1 MALFLKSLDLFGF
14 KSFPDKTHIDFADG
28 ITSLLGP
35 NGCGK
40 SNIVDAVKWVLGEQS
55 MKTIRAGKKEDVIFN
70 GTDTRKPMSFAEVTL
85 VIDNSEHRL
94 PTEVEEIEIR
104 RRVFRS
110 GDSEYYLNKNRCLL
124 KNIAELFYD
133 TGVGKSAY
141 SILEQGKIDQILS
154 NKPEDRRY
162 VFEEAAGISRF
173 KKQCT
178 EAQNKIE
185 RTDENIR
192 DIEIQAREAERVC
205 NRTRTQAE
213 RARKAKGLND
223 RLFQLDV
230 EFNIGQ
236 LRNYQNVNDK
246 RMQMLQ
252 EGTALVEKYKKDSE
266 DLDAEINAMQ
276 EEMRAQEETV
286 HRLMVEITTIEGKI
300 SGNSQTSDILT
311 SSYLENNRQAQEFDD
326 KAAAIRSQLDR
337 DKGELDEY
345 IDSLSDKREQFEESE
360 KHLQR
365 LKAMLD
371 ESNGK
376 VTSLQEEI
384 SSLESRNEELDNELL
399 SLSTELKD
407 VIESLIAEVD
417 ENTGS
422 EYSKERTDRARSEFL
437 RKGEEA
443 RKLIGEKISYLS
455 SLKPDIPVSRDI
467 TVKDFQHV
475 SDAVETLISL
485 FQEYVASIPPVVDTL
500 LSPEG
505 LVGRKRDIEKRETKA
520 REELAANRYMIAAK
534 REEVQATQA
543 GIATLQSTIEAA
555 NLSYYELKSSLD
567 ASNAIIE
574 GRKRAIEEKAI
585 NLEEYAI
592 QAENYRRRMDEIQEE
607 LRAKDEEKKALSD
620 ELAAKRAEHAEA
632 NRGRGERGEGLS
644 RKRTER
650 ENIIRLMTQTQQDLA
665 NLRGQVESSGSFTET
680 IMSSFFTKHGRNL
693 GEFFKDY
700 EDKEI
705 PDEKLIQNE
714 MQEIQKEL
722 SGYGNINWMA
732 EQEYEE
738 AQEQYKFYAKHLEDL
753 EKAKADLVEVL
764 NEIQSRSEELF
775 TKTYKEISQNFQA
788 MFRRLFGGGK
798 AEITLEDPENVLTCG
813 IDILAQP
820 PGKKPQYLNLLSG
833 GERAMTAVALLF
845 ATYQVK
851 PSPFCI
857 LDELDAPLDDR
868 NIGFF
873 LDVLQDF
880 SQTSQFIIITHNP
893 HTVMGSKTLLGVTQ
907 YEAGVSTTVSY
918 KLANIKGQ
926 PVIMD
931 ENEKAVS
938 FNSDGTRK

>member
-1 MALFLKSLDLFGF
+1 MFLKSLDLFGF

-70 GTDTRKPMSFAEVTL
+70 GTDTRKPMNFAEVTL

-173 KKQCT
+173 KKQCS

-192 DIEIQAREAERVC
+192 DIEIQAREAERIC

-213 RARKAKGLND
+213 RAKKAKGLND

-236 LRNYQNVNDK
+236 LRNYQNVNDQ
-246 RMQMLQ
+246 RMKMLQ
-252 EGTALVEKYKKDSE
+252 EGASLVEKYKKDSE
-266 DLDAEINAMQ
+266 DLGVEINALQDAMK
-276 EEMRAQEETV
+276 AQDETL
-286 HRLMVEITTIEGKI
+286 HRLQLEMTSIEGKI
-300 SGNSQTSDILT
+300 NSNIQMSEILT
-311 SSYLENNRQAQEFDD
+311 SNFQENNRQALEFDD
-326 KAAAIRSQLDR
+326 KAENIRNQLDK
-337 DKGELDEY
+337 DKSDLDEY
-345 IDSLSDKREQFEESE
+345 IESLAEKEEQFEESE
-360 KHLQR
+360 KHLNR
-365 LKAMLD
+365 LRSMLS
-371 ESNGK
+371 ESNDK
-376 VTSLQEEI
+376 VERLEREVEEK
-384 SSLESRNEELDNELL
+384 ERRNEELDGELL
-399 SLSTELKD
+399 SLSSELKE
-407 VIESLIAEVD
+407 VIEGLIAEVD

-422 EYSKERTDRARSEFL
+422 EYSKERTDRARDEFM

-443 RKLIGEKISYLS
+443 RKLISDKIEYLS

-467 TVKDFQHV
+467 AVKDF
-475 SDAVETLISL
+475 SRLDDAVESLISL
-485 FQEYVASIPPVVDTL
+485 FLEYVDSIPPVIDTL

-505 LVGRKRDIEKRETKA
+505 LVGKKRDIEKREAKA
-520 REELAANRYMIAAK
+520 REELASNRYLISAK
-534 REEVQATQA
+534 RDEIQTTRND
-543 GIATLQSTIEAA
+543 IDTLRSTIDAA
-555 NLSYYELKSSLD
+555 SESYFSLKSSLD
-567 ASNAIIE
+567 ASKDIIE
-574 GRKRAIEEKAI
+574 SKRRALEEKSV
-585 NLEEYAI
+585 NLEEFII
-592 QAENYRRRMDEIQEE
+592 QAENFRRRMDEIQDE
-607 LRAKDEEKKALSD
+607 LRSKDEEKILLSED
-620 ELAAKRAEHAEA
+620 LRKKKEEHAEA
-632 NRGRGERGEGLS
+632 GRNRGERGDELD
-644 RKRTER
+644 RKRRER
-650 ENIIRLMTQTQQDLA
+650 ENIINLMTRTQQDIA
-665 NLRGQVESSGSFTET
+665 NLQGQVESSGSFTET
-680 IMSSFFTKHGRNL
+680 LMSNFFNKHGRNL
-693 GEFFKDY
+693 GEFFKEY

-738 AQEQYKFYAKHLEDL
+738 AMEQYKFYAKHLEDL
-753 EKAKADLVEVL
+753 EKAKSDLVEVL

-931 ENEKAVS
+931 ENEKTVT

>member
-345 IDSLSDKREQFEESE
+345 IESLSDKREQFEESE

-399 SLSTELKD
+399 SLSTE
-407 VIESLIAEVD
+407 
-417 ENTGS
+417 
-422 EYSKERTDRARSEFL
+422 ER
-437 RKGEEA
+437 
-443 RKLIGEKISYLS
+443 
-455 SLKPDIPVSRDI
+455 
-467 TVKDFQHV
+467 
-475 SDAVETLISL
+475 
-485 FQEYVASIPPVVDTL
+485 
-500 LSPEG
+500 
-505 LVGRKRDIEKRETKA
+505 
-520 REELAANRYMIAAK
+520 
-534 REEVQATQA
+534 
-543 GIATLQSTIEAA
+543 
-555 NLSYYELKSSLD
+555 
-567 ASNAIIE
+567 
-574 GRKRAIEEKAI
+574 
-585 NLEEYAI
+585 
-592 QAENYRRRMDEIQEE
+592 
-607 LRAKDEEKKALSD
+607 
-620 ELAAKRAEHAEA
+620 
-632 NRGRGERGEGLS
+632 
-644 RKRTER
+644 
-650 ENIIRLMTQTQQDLA
+650 
-665 NLRGQVESSGSFTET
+665 
-680 IMSSFFTKHGRNL
+680 
-693 GEFFKDY
+693 
-700 EDKEI
+700 
-705 PDEKLIQNE
+705 
-714 MQEIQKEL
+714 
-722 SGYGNINWMA
+722 
-732 EQEYEE
+732 
-738 AQEQYKFYAKHLEDL
+738 
-753 EKAKADLVEVL
+753 
-764 NEIQSRSEELF
+764 
-775 TKTYKEISQNFQA
+775 
-788 MFRRLFGGGK
+788 
-798 AEITLEDPENVLTCG
+798 
-813 IDILAQP
+813 
-820 PGKKPQYLNLLSG
+820 
-833 GERAMTAVALLF
+833 
-845 ATYQVK
+845 
-851 PSPFCI
+851 
-857 LDELDAPLDDR
+857 
-868 NIGFF
+868 
-873 LDVLQDF
+873 
-880 SQTSQFIIITHNP
+880 
-893 HTVMGSKTLLGVTQ
+893 
-907 YEAGVSTTVSY
+907 
-918 KLANIKGQ
+918 
-926 PVIMD
+926 
-931 ENEKAVS
+931 
-938 FNSDGTRK
+938 

>member
-1 MALFLKSLDLFGF
+1 MFLKSLDLFGF
-14 KSFPDKTHIDFADG
+14 KSFPDRTHIDFADG

-70 GTDTRKPMSFAEVTL
+70 GTDTRKPMTFAEVTL

-94 PTEVEEIEIR
+94 PTEVEEIEIK

-154 NKPEDRRY
+154 SKPEDRRY

-173 KKQCT
+173 KKQCS

-185 RTDENIR
+185 RTNENILAV
-192 DIEIQAREAERVC
+192 ENEARNFERIC
-205 NRTRTQAE
+205 SRTKTQAE
-213 RARKAKGLND
+213 RAKKAKGLND

-236 LRNYQNVNDK
+236 LRNYQSANDQ
-246 RMQMLQ
+246 RMKMLQ
-252 EGTALVEKYKKDSE
+252 EGTLLVEKYKKDSE
-266 DLDAEINAMQ
+266 DLGAEINAMQ
-276 EEMRAQEETV
+276 EAMKAQDDMLHHLQLEMTS
-286 HRLMVEITTIEGKI
+286 IEGKLNN
-300 SGNSQTSDILT
+300 NSQMTDILT
-311 SSYLENNRQAQEFDD
+311 SNYQENNRQALEFDD
-326 KAAAIRSQLDR
+326 KAANIRSQLDK

-345 IDSLSDKREQFEESE
+345 VESLAEKEEQFEESGR
-360 KHLQR
+360 HLER
-365 LKAMLD
+365 LLAMLQ
-371 ESNGK
+371 ESNDK
-376 VTSLQEEI
+376 VAR
-384 SSLESRNEELDNELL
+384 LEKEADDKEKRNEELEKELL

-417 ENTGS
+417 DNTGS
-422 EYSKERTDRARSEFL
+422 EYSLERTERARSEFL

-443 RKLIGEKISYLS
+443 KKLIGDKIDYLS
-455 SLKPDIPVSRDI
+455 SLKPNIPISKDI
-467 TVKDFQHV
+467 TIKDFQIV
-475 SDAVETLISL
+475 DDAVSSLISL
-485 FQEYVASIPPVVDTL
+485 FQEYVDSIPPVIDTI

-505 LVGRKRDIEKRETKA
+505 LVGKKRDIEKRESKA
-520 REELAANRYMIAAK
+520 REELTANRYIIASRRDEIQTTRSDIETLRSTIDAAK
-534 REEVQATQA
+534 E
-543 GIATLQSTIEAA
+543 
-555 NLSYYELKSSLD
+555 SYYSLKSSLD
-567 ASNAIIE
+567 SSKDVIE
-574 GRKRAIEEKAI
+574 SKKRALEEKAV
-585 NLEEYAI
+585 NLEEFII
-592 QAENYRRRMDEIQEE
+592 QAGNYRRRMEEIQDE
-607 LRAKDEEKKALSD
+607 LRSKDEEKRLLGD
-620 ELAAKRAEHAEA
+620 ELRKKKEEYAEA
-632 NRGRGERGEGLS
+632 GKNRGERGEELD
-644 RKRTER
+644 RKRRER
-650 ENIIRLMTQTQQDLA
+650 ENIINLMTRTQTDIA
-665 NLRGQVESSGSFTET
+665 NLQGQVQSNGSFTET
-680 IMSSFFTKHGRNL
+680 LMTNFFNKHGRNL
-693 GEFFKDY
+693 GEFFKEY
-700 EDKEI
+700 EDKEV

-714 MQEIQKEL
+714 MQEIQREL
-722 SGYGNINWMA
+722 SGFGNINWMA
-732 EQEYEE
+732 EQEYED
-738 AQEQYKFYAKHLEDL
+738 ALEQYKFYAKHLEDL

-764 NEIQSRSEELF
+764 NEIQSRSEDLF
-775 TKTYKEISQNFQA
+775 IKTYKEISQNFQT

-931 ENEKAVS
+931 ENEKAVT